1 MNWKKILPSPNPWY
15 EYRNG
20 NHIVKLYSD
29 GTKVKETID
38 PNDDHFTY
46 EFPESFDLKITDYC
60 DAGCAYCFVPGTK
73 VKTELENKKIE
84 TLKIGDYVW
93 SYNCETNQK
102 ELKQIKKLY
111 KHNVNEKIYKF
122 TLENGKVFCCTSNH
136 KIYTNNGVKLAK
148 DITDEDELLNF

>member
-1 MNWKKILPSPNPWY
+1 MLWQKTSPRIIAKY
-15 EYRNG
+15 DNG
-20 NHIVKLYSD
+20 NHRVTLFSD
-29 GTKVKETID
+29 GTKIKETINPD
-38 PNDDHFTY
+38 DDHFTY

-73 VKTELENKKIE
+73 VKAELENKKIE